1 MKTNDLAVTAAL
13 QVKPKTTNQT
23 LGENITDFVF
33 PEPDYD
39 CRARTNYFA
48 VRDLQA
54 FEEDLQLICGGK
66 NYYLDTKELD
76 GVEVH
81 AVLFATS
88 GLPQTFAYPGEW
100 QEQWVDWCWFFANHL
115 EDDWVAVVMEVEY
128 RGLEEVAGTAY
139 AFNNKMGLE
148 LLFLD
153 RILPMATKLGNK
165 ITKVSKEAVLY
176 TNNSTPGH
184 IQLEDE

>member
-1 MKTNDLAVTAAL
+1 MRLLL
-13 QVKPKTTNQT
+13 QPFKSNPKQPIK
-23 LGENITDFVF
+23 LIGENITEYQF

-54 FEEDLQLICGGK
+54 FEEELQMICGGK

-88 GLPQTFAYPGEW
+88 GFPQTYFNHGGLED
-100 QEQWVDWCWFFANHL
+100 WVDWCGFFANHL

-128 RGLEEVAGTAY
+128 RGLEEVAGNAY
-139 AFNNKMGLE
+139 AFNNKFEME
-148 LLFLD
+148 VLFLHH
-153 RILPMATKLGNK
+153 ILPKATKLGGK

-176 TNNSTPGH
+176 TNNSTPVH

>member
-1 MKTNDLAVTAAL
+1 MRLLL
-13 QVKPKTTNQT
+13 QPFKSNPKQPIK
-23 LGENITDFVF
+23 LIGENITDFVF
-33 PEPDYD
+33 PEPDYA

-54 FEEDLQLICGGK
+54 FEEELQLVCGGK

-76 GVEVH
+76 GVQVH

-88 GLPQTFAYPGEW
+88 GFPQTYFTHGGLED
-100 QEQWVDWCWFFANHL
+100 WVDWCGFFASHL

-139 AFNNKMGLE
+139 AFNNKMEMDVLA
-148 LLFLD
+148 L
-153 RILPMATKLGNK
+153 RQIVPIATKLGSK
-165 ITKVSKEAVLY
+165 ITEVSKEAVLRSEEH
-176 TNNSTPGH
+176 TSELQSH
-184 IQLEDE
+184 